1 MREVATSLPGS
12 VEATQWRVVLLT
24 GHCDTDSVARG
35 RGAEDSGGGGGK
47 VRHILLLSG
56 KDSLATA
63 LVQTTRAPALP
74 YEFLFCDVGAELPET
89 YAWIDRVE
97 DVTGWP
103 IQRIG
108 KSLKEASNRYGGY
121 LPSPK
126 VRYCTR
132 ECKIEPMQA
141 YLKGSAARVYYGLR
155 ADENRTG
162 YVPVAGSEIEPV
174 YPLQELGIDLRGV
187 YAILDAQNLMPP
199 NFFWPR
205 LHTAVCE
212 RMAGW
217 GDWESTLSRMEHS
230 ILFAGRSRGN
240 CSLCFFQQLPEW
252 VWLMETHP
260 DLFDEAKAFE
270 NVGSNYTWR
279 PDYSLDEVA
288 ARAPE
293 IFESKVKN
301 VVKRIQRRLQ
311 LSMFEAEDNEIALTS
326 CGLLCGK

>member
-1 MREVATSLPGS
+1 MTSPRNGRRPNDSPLMSPERLRDVEEVLIM
-12 VEATQWRVVLLT
+12 
-24 GHCDTDSVARG
+24 
-35 RGAEDSGGGGGK
+35 
-47 VRHILLLSG
+47 RHILLLSG

-74 YEFLFCDVGAELPET
+74 YEFIFNDVGAELPET
-89 YAWIDRVE
+89 YEWIAKVE
-97 DVTGWP
+97 RTAGWL

-108 KSLKEASNRYGGY
+108 KSLPAEIRRKDGF
-121 LPSPK
+121 LPGPK
-126 VRYCTR
+126 SRYCTGN
-132 ECKIEPMQA
+132 CKIDPMNL
-141 YLKGSAARVYYGLR
+141 YLKGTPAKVYYGLR

-162 YVPVAGSEIEPV
+162 YVPVASREIEPV

-205 LHTAVCE
+205 LHSAVSE
-212 RMAGW
+212 RLTDW
-217 GDWESTLSRMEHS
+217 GDWESTLSRMEHDQ
-230 ILFAGRSRGN
+230 LFAGRTRGN
-240 CSLCFFQQLPEW
+240 CSFCFFQQLPEW
-252 VWLMETHP
+252 IWLLETHP
-260 DLFDEAKAFE
+260 DLFEQAKAFE
-270 NVGSNYTWR
+270 NVGSAYTWR

-293 IFESKVKN
+293 IFENKVKAT
-301 VVKRIQRRLQ
+301 VKRIQRRLQ

>member
-1 MREVATSLPGS
+1 MIEL
-12 VEATQWRVVLLT
+12 
-24 GHCDTDSVARG
+24 
-35 RGAEDSGGGGGK
+35 
-47 VRHILLLSG
+47 RHIALISG

-63 LVQTTRAPALP
+63 LVQTTRAPHLR
-74 YEFLFCDVGAELPET
+74 YEFIFNDVGAELPET
-89 YAWIDRVE
+89 YAWIDSVE
-97 DVTGWP
+97 AKTGWH
-103 IQRIG
+103 ILRIG
-108 KSLKEASNRYGGY
+108 KSLKEASNRRNGY

-132 ECKIEPMQA
+132 ECKIEPLQK
-141 YLKGSAARVYYGLR
+141 YLKGSPAKVYYGLR

-187 YAILDAQNLMPP
+187 YAILDAQDLMPP

-205 LHTAVCE
+205 LYDAVCE
-212 RMAGW
+212 RMDGW
-217 GDWESTLSRMEHS
+217 GDWQSTLSRMEHDQ
-230 ILFAGRSRGN
+230 LFAGRSRGN
-240 CSLCFFQQLPEW
+240 CSFCFFQQLPEW
-252 VWLMETHP
+252 VWLLETHP
-260 DLFDEAKAFE
+260 DLFEEAKAFE

-288 ARAPE
+288 RRAPD
-293 IFESKVKN
+293 IFETKVKN
-301 VVKRIQRRLQ
+301 TVRRLQKRLQ